1 MRLQQGER
9 VPWQDNLKLAWK
21 GAAVEDARN
30 GHNVIAGVD
39 GELVGKTIDYGLVQ
53 SHLNLGELFN
63 QRVCW
68 RIGIQQPISLTG
80 TENRQVP
87 LDEGA

>member
-1 MRLQQGER
+1 MTGSSRSIPLAVLRPPSCAYNRARG

-21 GAAVEDARN
+21 GAPVEDARS

-39 GELVGKTIDYGLVQ
+39 GDLDYGFVQ
-53 SHLNLGELFN
+53 AHLNLGELFN

-68 RIGIQQPISLTG
+68 RIGIQ
-80 TENRQVP
+80 
-87 LDEGA
+87 